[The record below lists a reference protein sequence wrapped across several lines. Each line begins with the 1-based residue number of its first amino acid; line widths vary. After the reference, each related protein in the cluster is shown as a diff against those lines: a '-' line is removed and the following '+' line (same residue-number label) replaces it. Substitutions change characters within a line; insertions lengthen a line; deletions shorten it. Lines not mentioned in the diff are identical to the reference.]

1 MDNYKAFETDRL
13 ILQPTSTSDAQMI
26 FELLNSPKW
35 LKYIGDRK
43 VHSQEAAKDYIQH
56 RMLPQL
62 EKLGF
67 GNYTVIR
74 KSDQAKMGI
83 CGLYDRKEMEGLD
96 LGFAYLP
103 AYERQGYAYEAANK
117 ILEAGFNIFGYDK
130 INAITSK
137 ENTASQKLLEKLGF
151 QLHGTTQLPQ
161 ETEELLLYII
171 EKK

>member
-1 MDNYKAFETDRL
+1 MNNYQAFETDRL
-13 ILQPTSTSDAQMI
+13 LLQPTSTSDAQLI

-43 VHSQEAAKDYIQH
+43 VHSLEAAKDYIQH

-62 EKLGF
+62 VKLGF
-67 GNYTVIR
+67 GNFTVIR
-74 KSDQAKMGI
+74 KSDHAKMGI
-83 CGLYDRKEMEGLD
+83 CGLYNREGMEGLD

-117 ILEAGFNIFGYDK
+117 ILEAGFDVFGYDK

-137 ENTASQKLLEKLGF
+137 ENIASQKLLVKLGF
-151 QLHGTTQLPQ
+151 QLHGTTQLPH
-161 ETEELLLYII
+161 EIEELLLYII
-171 EKK
+171 EKM

>member
-1 MDNYKAFETDRL
+1 MLPYLSFETQKL
-13 ILQPTSTSDAQMI
+13 ILQPTTTVDAPFI

-43 VHSQEAAKDYIQH
+43 VHTIDEAAKYIQIK
-56 RMLPQL
+56 MLPQL
-62 EKLGF
+62 EKFGF

-74 KSDQAKMGI
+74 KSDRAKMGI
-83 CGLYDRKEMEGLD
+83 CGLYNREGMDGLD

-103 AYERQGYAYEAANK
+103 EYEKHGYAYEAASK
-117 ILEAGFNIFGYDK
+117 ILEVGFKHFGYDK

-151 QLHGTTQLPQ
+151 QLQGTTQLAT
-161 ETEELLLYII
+161 ETEELLLYRIQ
-171 EKK
+171 KN

>member
-1 MDNYKAFETDRL
+1 MDNYQAFETDRL
-13 ILQPTSTSDAQMI
+13 ILQPTSTSDAQLI

-43 VHSQEAAKDYIQH
+43 VHSLEAAKDYIQH

-83 CGLYDRKEMEGLD
+83 CGLYDRAEMEGLD
-96 LGFAYLP
+96 LGYAYVP

-117 ILEAGFNIFGYDK
+117 ILEAGFNVFGYDK

-161 ETEELLLYII
+161 ETEELLLYFK